1 MFLVVTTMLLI
12 NIDVKIVLRQ
22 PADNDTQIAGNRK
35 ITSTV
40 IDEFT
45 VIHTKINKMTS
56 ISHVMKKPF

>member
-40 IDEFT
+40 IDKFT
-45 VIHTKINKMTS
+45 VIHRRINKKTS